1 MTHFWIWSTGVLKE
15 IIRNKENLGLL
26 SASAVV
32 LENNERS
39 VYFRFFSALK
49 TGTLPLLSGSVYSV

>member
-32 LENNERS
+32 LENNELYRIDLFIS
-39 VYFRFFSALK
+39 DFF
-49 TGTLPLLSGSVYSV
+49 LL